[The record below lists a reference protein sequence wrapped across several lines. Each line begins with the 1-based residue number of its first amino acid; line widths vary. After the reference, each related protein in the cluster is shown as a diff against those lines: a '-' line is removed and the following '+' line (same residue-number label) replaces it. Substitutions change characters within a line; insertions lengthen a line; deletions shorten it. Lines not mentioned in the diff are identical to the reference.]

1 MGIENM
7 KMPQLGESVTEG
19 TISKWLVSPGDT
31 VNKYD
36 PIAEVQTD
44 KVNAEVPSSF
54 TGTIK
59 ELIAEEGDTLEVG
72 EIICSIEVGGAGSA
86 PSEEAPKEEKKETAG
101 EKPSQAVANSSQPAA
116 KPSQPAAKPS
126 QPAAKPSQPAAKPSQ
141 PAAKPSQQSKKED
154 GNKARYS
161 PAVLKLSQEHD
172 IDLKQVEGTGN
183 GGRITRKDLKK
194 IIESGN
200 IPKAGDAAASPQA
213 EAAPAPGKEQAKP
226 AAAVKQ
232 AAPSPNVPTMPG
244 DIEIPVTGVRKAIA
258 SNMVRSKH
266 EAPHAWTMMEVDV
279 TNLVEYR
286 NSLKTE
292 FKQREGFNLTFFAFF
307 VKAVSQALKEFPQI
321 NSMWAGDKIIQKKD
335 VNISIAV
342 ATDDALFVPVIKNAD
357 EKTIKGIARE
367 ITDLAGKVRSGKLK
381 SEDMQGGTFTVNN
394 TGSFGSVQS
403 MGIINYPQA
412 AILQVESIVKRPV
425 VMNNG
430 MIAVRDMVNLC
441 MSLDHRV
448 LDGLVCGRFL
458 QRIKEILENTS
469 KENTSVY

>member
-1 MGIENM
+1 VAIEQI

-19 TISKWLVSPGDT
+19 TISKWLVSVGDK

-36 PIAEVQTD
+36 PLAEVMTD

-54 TGTIK
+54 TGVIK
-59 ELIAEEGDTLEVG
+59 ELVAGEGDTLAVG
-72 EIICSIEVGGAGSA
+72 EIICTIEIEGSNA
-86 PSEEAPKEEKKETAG
+86 ELA
-101 EKPSQAVANSSQPAA
+101 PAA
-116 KPSQPAAKPS
+116 DTKQEVPTENEASD
-126 QPAAKPSQPAAKPSQ
+126 
-141 PAAKPSQQSKKED
+141 SKSD
-154 GNKARYS
+154 NGNKARYS
-161 PAVLKLSQEHD
+161 PAVLKISQEHG
-172 IDLKQVEGTGN
+172 IDLTQVSGTGA
-183 GGRITRKDLKK
+183 GGRITRKDLLK

-200 IPKAGDAAASPQA
+200 IPNVGQKVEAQKDSVAVPASKQEVAQPVSSQQA
-213 EAAPAPGKEQAKP
+213 SAPAVNTPVA
-226 AAAVKQ
+226 
-232 AAPSPNVPTMPG
+232 TG

-258 SNMVRSKH
+258 ANMLRSKH
-266 EAPHAWTMMEVDV
+266 EAPHAWTMIEVDA
-279 TNLVEYR
+279 TNLAEYR
-286 NSLKTE
+286 NSLKDE
-292 FKQREGFNLTFFAFF
+292 FKKKEGFNLTFFAFF
-307 VKAVSQALKEFPQI
+307 VKAVAQALKEFPQI
-321 NSMWAGDKIIQKKD
+321 NSMWAGEKIIQKKD
-335 VNISIAV
+335 INISIAV

-367 ITDLAGKVRSGKLK
+367 ISELAVKVRTGKLR

-458 QRIKEILENTS
+458 QRVKEILENTS
-469 KENTSVY
+469 KSTTSIY

>member
-1 MGIENM
+1 MAIEQI

-19 TISKWLVSPGDT
+19 TISKWLVSVGDK

-36 PIAEVQTD
+36 PLAEVMTD

-54 TGTIK
+54 TGVIK
-59 ELIAEEGDTLEVG
+59 ELIAEEGEAYEVG
-72 EIICSIEVGGAGSA
+72 QVILTIETEGGGETAQDAPAETKAEDKTTAAPSASA
-86 PSEEAPKEEKKETAG
+86 PSAPAAPVKAADAPKG
-101 EKPSQAVANSSQPAA
+101 V
-116 KPSQPAAKPS
+116 
-126 QPAAKPSQPAAKPSQ
+126 
-141 PAAKPSQQSKKED
+141 
-154 GNKARYS
+154 RYS
-161 PAVLKLSQEHD
+161 PAVLRLSQEHG
-172 IDLKQVEGTGN
+172 IDLNQVTGTGG
-183 GGRITRKDLKK
+183 GGRITRKDLMK
-194 IIESGN
+194 IIESGD
-200 IPKAGDAAASPQA
+200 IPTAAAAAAAPEKTEA
-213 EAAPAPGKEQAKP
+213 PAPEAAPAPSQP
-226 AAAVKQ
+226 AASKQ
-232 AAPSPNVPTMPG
+232 AAPAPNVPVMPG

-258 SNMVRSKH
+258 ANMLRSKH

-286 NSLKTE
+286 NSIKGE
-292 FKQREGFNLTFFAFF
+292 FKQKEGFNITFFAFF
-307 VKAVSQALKEFPQI
+307 VKAVAQALKEFPQI

-335 VNISIAV
+335 INISIAV
-342 ATDDALFVPVIKNAD
+342 ATDDALFVPVIKAAD
-357 EKTIKGIARE
+357 EKTIKGIGRE
-367 ITDLAGKVRSGKLK
+367 INDLALKVRTGKLT
-381 SEDMQGGTFTVNN
+381 SAEMQGGTFTVNN

-458 QRIKEILENTS
+458 QRVKEILENTS
-469 KENTSVY
+469 KENTSIY

>member
-1 MGIENM
+1 M

-72 EIICSIEVGGAGSA
+72 EIICSIEIEGGGT
-86 PSEEAPKEEKKETAG
+86 PTEEATSSQEETTESSQANKNASSEKKAEN
-101 EKPSQAVANSSQPAA
+101 KDSS
-116 KPSQPAAKPS
+116 
-126 QPAAKPSQPAAKPSQ
+126 
-141 PAAKPSQQSKKED
+141 
-154 GNKARYS
+154 NKGRFS
-161 PAVLKLSQEHD
+161 PAVLKMSQEHG
-172 IDLKQVEGTGN
+172 IDLSQVEGSGK
-183 GGRITRKDLKK
+183 GGRITRKDIQK
-194 IIESGN
+194 IIDSGE
-200 IPKAGDAAASPQA
+200 IPKAGETNQATTETPKQAPAQSETAQKPAAASKSKQ
-213 EAAPAPGKEQAKP
+213 AAPAP
-226 AAAVKQ
+226 
-232 AAPSPNVPTMPG
+232 NVPVAPG

-266 EAPHAWTMMEVDV
+266 EAPHAWTMMEMDV

-307 VKAVSQALKEFPQI
+307 VKAVAQALKEFPQV
-321 NSMWAGDKIIQKKD
+321 NSMWAGDKIVQKKD
-335 VNISIAV
+335 INLSIAV

-367 ITDLAGKVRSGKLK
+367 ITELANKVRTGKLK

-425 VMNNG
+425 VMDNG

-458 QRIKEILENTS
+458 QRVKEILENTS
-469 KENTSVY
+469 KETTSIY